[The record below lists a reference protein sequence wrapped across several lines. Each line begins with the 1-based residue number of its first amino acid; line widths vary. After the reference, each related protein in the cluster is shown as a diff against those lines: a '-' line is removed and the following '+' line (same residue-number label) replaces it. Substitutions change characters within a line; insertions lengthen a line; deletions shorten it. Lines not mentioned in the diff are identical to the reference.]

1 MDTLIPVTHPAVHEL
16 FPGHVKGMRTG
27 CHGDFLYIGRNDTGA
42 DQNRHSSRK
51 RGRLPAIRPAVLSR
65 TYQLPDQL
73 SPLHA
78 ASLLP
83 GGQNR
88 IDSQLRRLLQRCKG
102 ILADIKRT
110 VQRDSAAACCP
121 GQTTHLHLIQRTIR
135 IQTSNDNTVR
145 SRLCEMTDITEHLL
159 IFILRVQKIPE
170 SRADQNPNRKSRFL
184 LHLFKQL
191 VSRRCS
197 ADDKI
202 RAQLQ
207 PGCPSGL
214 CG

>member
-1 MDTLIPVTHPAVHEL
+1 
-16 FPGHVKGMRTG
+16 MRTG

-42 DQNRHSSRK
+42 NQNRHLPLG
-51 RGRLPAIRPAVLSR
+51 RGSFPSVPGTVFRR
-65 TYQLPDQL
+65 TYQPPDQL

-78 ASLLP
+78 ACLLP
-83 GGQNR
+83 GGQNC
-88 IDSQLRRLLQRCKG
+88 IDSQLRRPLQRCKG

-145 SRLCEMTDITEHLL
+145 SRLCEMTDIAEHLL
-159 IFILRVQKIPE
+159 IFILRVQKISE
-170 SRADQNPNRKSRFL
+170 SRTDQNPNRKPRFL

-197 ADDKI
+197 ADDKSC
-202 RAQLQ
+202 AQLQ